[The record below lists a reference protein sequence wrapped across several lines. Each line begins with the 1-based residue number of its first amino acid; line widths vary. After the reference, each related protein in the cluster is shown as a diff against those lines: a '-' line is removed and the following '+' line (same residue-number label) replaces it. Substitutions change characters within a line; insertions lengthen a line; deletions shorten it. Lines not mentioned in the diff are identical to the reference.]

1 MNTQALKFVNNS
13 KFYTLAKHNI
23 GKGYTCI
30 VVFENRVFLGLL
42 DIPVNEQIENVLL
55 DTASKIKKDVTFLEK
70 THA

>member
-30 VVFENRVFLGLL
+30 VVFENGVFLGLL
-42 DIPVNEQIENVLL
+42 DLPVDEQIEDVLL
-55 DTASKIKKDVTFLEK
+55 DTASKIKKDVMFLEK